1 MPDKKKIKVAF
12 YKTPVGN
19 EPVRNWLKELPQK
32 ERKTIGEDIKAVE
45 IAWPVGVP
53 LVKKLDADLWEVRR
67 RRKRI
72 SIWQKNDAMKFCKEV
87 LKMKNKAI
95 GSLFDDFLEAEGI
108 KEAVEAGAI
117 KKLISFQLLEA
128 IKKEN
133 LTKTELALRL
143 DTSRAAVDR
152 LLDPENESVTL
163 LTLTKA
169 ASVLGKKLK
178 LELV

>member
-1 MPDKKKIKVAF
+1 M
-12 YKTPVGN
+12 N
-19 EPVRNWLKELPQK
+19 N
-32 ERKTIGEDIKAVE
+32 KTIG
-45 IAWPVGVP
+45 
-53 LVKKLDADLWEVRR
+53 
-67 RRKRI
+67 
-72 SIWQKNDAMKFCKEV
+72 S
-87 LKMKNKAI
+87 
-95 GSLFDDFLEAEGI
+95 SFDDFLEEVEI

-117 KKLISFQLLEA
+117 KKLISFQLLEI

-133 LTKTELALRL
+133 LTKTELAHRL
-143 DTSRAAVDR
+143 DTSRAAIDR

>member
-1 MPDKKKIKVAF
+1 
-12 YKTPVGN
+12 
-19 EPVRNWLKELPQK
+19 
-32 ERKTIGEDIKAVE
+32 
-45 IAWPVGVP
+45 
-53 LVKKLDADLWEVRR
+53 
-67 RRKRI
+67 
-72 SIWQKNDAMKFCKEV
+72 
-87 LKMKNKAI
+87 MKNKAI
-95 GSLFDDFLEAEGI
+95 GSSFDDFLEEEGI

-117 KKLISFQLLEA
+117 KKLISFQLLET
-128 IKKEN
+128 IKTEN
-133 LTKTELALRL
+133 LTKTELAHRL